1 MASAIFDSFGFA
13 HAASMWRGGS
23 LVWSELAK
31 SAVGFL
37 VGMFLYWGAV
47 RYLGQAGIV
56 MAEIQTLLWFGIT
69 IIGVAVL
76 RGRFFS
82 WPSGDQV
89 VAVGVMAG
97 LAWLLARPGN

>member
-1 MASAIFDSFGFA
+1 
-13 HAASMWRGGS
+13 
-23 LVWSELAK
+23 
-31 SAVGFL
+31 
-37 VGMFLYWGAV
+37 
-47 RYLGQAGIV
+47 